1 MNDINNID
9 KVTKAIALDNSVL
22 LDVHKLSLYPE
33 VKHLVDYFFD
43 YLKKK
48 NKKFEGKNPTK
59 NKTQL
64 NTLIINLYLNYI
76 NDKSRYTSIYLR
88 KAYYDDIDE
97 RYNQLWITKI
107 LIDIVHELHNQGF
120 IELEPGYHNRGK
132 KSDYLREEKSRVTR
146 IRGTDKLFTLF
157 DKNNFHEF
165 MIQVS
170 KDKEVIIL
178 RDEINGKQENISY
191 EEIPDTIKWRKNIQK
206 YNRLLEKTY
215 IDIPSLSKSG
225 IKINQRKNK
234 KQFKTIFLTQW
245 DKVVTRVFNNGGWD
259 DGGRFYGGW
268 WQRIP
273 SEDRK
278 HIHFFNTPSSEI
290 DYSGLHI
297 NLLYRICNKKMPMKD
312 PYVIEGIPNE
322 GSNRAIVKIILLS
335 IINAN
340 DITKAIKSV
349 RRTINFSQY
358 LYDYVNYNEIKWES
372 YIDNILRAHC
382 AIKEYFFTGAGIK
395 LQKFDSMIA
404 EEVINYFTKLDIPI
418 LCIHDSFVLPTN
430 HAETLEKVMKEKFD
444 YVCTSLNLR
453 SDGTELSY
461 KGLGINEFQAWLT
474 RPEYKDIFIDN
485 ISKKKYEY
493 PEWNKKM
500 EEFRSYQSKE

>member
-1 MNDINNID
+1 MSDITNID
-9 KVTKAIALDNSVL
+9 ITNIDTVNKAIALDNSSL
-22 LDVHKLSLYPE
+22 FDVHKLSLYPE

-43 YLKKK
+43 YLKKR

-76 NDKSRYTSIYLR
+76 NDKSRYTAIYLR
-88 KAYYDDIDE
+88 KAYYDNLEE
-97 RYNQLWITKI
+97 RYNKLWITKI
-107 LIDIVHELHNQGF
+107 LIDIVHELHNESF
-120 IELEPGYHNRGK
+120 IELEPGYFSNG
-132 KSDYLREEKSRVTR
+132 KSRTTR
-146 IRGTDKLFTLF
+146 IRGTNKLFTLF

-191 EEIPDTIKWRKNIQK
+191 EDTSDTIEWRKNIQK
-206 YNRLLEKTY
+206 YNELLEKTY
-215 IDIPSLSKSG
+215 IDIPSFSKSG
-225 IKINQRKNK
+225 IRINQRKNK
-234 KQFKTIFLTQW
+234 KQFRTIYLSQW
-245 DKVVTRVFNNGGWD
+245 DKTVIRVFNNNSWK

-273 SEDRK
+273 SEHRK
-278 HIHFFNTPSSEI
+278 HIHFFSTPSSEI

-297 NLLYRICNKKMPMKD
+297 NLLYRKCNKKMPMKD

-322 GSNRAIVKIILLS
+322 GSNRAIIKIILLS

-340 DITKAIKSV
+340 DIKKAIKSI
-349 RRTINFSQY
+349 RQKINYSEE
-358 LYDYVNYNEIKWES
+358 LYEWVNNNDIKWES
-372 YIDNILRAHC
+372 YIDDILEAHDT
-382 AIKEYFFTGAGIK
+382 IKEYFFTGEGIK
-395 LQKFDSMIA
+395 LQNFDSKIA
-404 EEVINYFTKLDIPI
+404 EKVINHFTELGIPI
-418 LCIHDSFVLPTN
+418 LCIHDSFVLPAN
-430 HAETLEKVMKEKFD
+430 HAEMLEKIMKDKFD
-444 YVCTSLNLR
+444 YVCESLEFI
-453 SDGTELSY
+453 SEGTDLSY